1 MHEISIGNL
10 KWSAKNANFPR
21 LWGPSRGVNDISQY
35 WDKGLAHS
43 FSLLKARNHLLA
55 LKPLNNL

>member
-21 LWGPSRGVNDISQY
+21 LWGPARGVNKISQY
-35 WDKGLAHS
+35 WDKIPSWMVWLG
-43 FSLLKARNHLLA
+43 N
-55 LKPLNNL
+55 P